1 MNFTNDSVNLRGGAS
16 GEGQQSDQPIRFAGS
31 VLGAKRHI
39 CAFFHNR
46 DEEYQVLLPFIKEG
60 LKRGEK
66 AFHIVDPQLREEH
79 LKRLRSAGID
89 VAAEEQSRHLE
100 LRNWVETYLREG
112 HFDQDGMLALAQEV
126 IEGGS
131 QQGFAL
137 TRVVAHMEW
146 ALGDQPGVDDLL
158 EYETRLNYILPQYK
172 DPVICTYDLAR
183 FGGNIVVDIMRT
195 HPMIIIGGV
204 VQENPFF
211 VPPDEFLRELAQRDA
226 TQDA

>member
-1 MNFTNDSVNLRGGAS
+1 MNFTNDGVNLRGGAS
-16 GEGQQSDQPIRFAGS
+16 GESQQSDQPIRFAGS
-31 VLGAKRHI
+31 LLGEKRHI

-60 LKRGEK
+60 LKHGEK

-100 LRNWVETYLREG
+100 LRNWAETYLREG

-137 TRVVAHMEW
+137 TRGVAHMEW

-158 EYETRLNYILPQYK
+158 EKGTRPNYIFPHHNN
-172 DPVICTYDLAR
+172 TS
-183 FGGNIVVDIMRT
+183 
-195 HPMIIIGGV
+195 
-204 VQENPFF
+204 
-211 VPPDEFLRELAQRDA
+211 
-226 TQDA
+226 